1 MKTVTHKILTVS
13 AGLLLAS
20 AVHTF
25 AIEGL
30 QVSVQCSNVVLSWPS
45 ADGETYI
52 VQYRQ
57 TLDPSDSW
65 QTLTNY
71 FPNTSGTNVTAYIH
85 SNVVQN
91 PCNCGGSSFAAMSSS
106 QNTLALAAAEPFVPM
121 AIPTNGAGGAVPLA
135 LYPPGFDLSG
145 FLILDPFTGES
156 VSGSEYS
163 ASPLVLSSPQF
174 DGPQPLDGGSGS
186 GGTSPAPETGFYRAV
201 RNGVHIYGLTNGM
214 TLSGL
219 VSFPLEMAL
228 DSTNE
233 IASVTFYD
241 GDSPL
246 IGSSAHTTA
255 GGGWVLD
262 WNTPMTLNGNHS
274 IYAEVDFV
282 TDDPVT
288 NVPVTVTVSNVISF
302 PNYFSRVFGDWM
314 WLYAETVPNTA
325 YEIDLY
331 DENTNS
337 LGYFADYT
345 DGSGIISF
353 IWDLTDGNGHTFDS
367 TNFYGVFTV
376 DASSLNVQS
385 KAQASGVGA
394 RPSGFQTL
402 SPSPKALNSRVQGGA
417 LRSNDAGSSS
427 SANQTWAKE
436 AKWPYNNNNYVVAY
450 GPFDNGYAA
459 YRQNMAMLGGEGGEY
474 GGVIHTLNPYN
485 LNNNLSPGN
494 SDQSTAFALSDATA
508 KTNLLSY
515 FGDIRYR
522 NCYFWGHGSP
532 SAIGSINPAS
542 TINVYDIQKAVGN
555 FLNTAKP
562 QNFHPYRFVF
572 LDGCSTG
579 KGNFCETFG
588 IPAQTVNNQFFAN
601 VGVESRA
608 FLGFKTVKNFEPTK
622 WTWYAIMIGGFYEDW
637 LANTRLDQCVA
648 NAVNGTH
655 NYGEVM
661 MSSSWVIY
669 GAPDLQRGT
678 ITRP

>member
-1 MKTVTHKILTVS
+1 MKATNKIIGRLV
-13 AGLLLAS
+13 AGCALACCLFLF
-20 AVHTF
+20 TLQTL

-30 QVSVQCSNVVLSWPS
+30 KISVQSTNAVLSWPS
-45 ADGETYI
+45 TNIETYI
-52 VQYRQ
+52 AQYRK
-57 TLDPSDSW
+57 TLDVSSSW
-65 QTLTNY
+65 VTLTNY
-71 FPNTSGTNVTAYIH
+71 FPAATNATTTTF
-85 SNVVQN
+85 SN
-91 PCNCGGSSFAAMSSS
+91 
-106 QNTLALAAAEPFVPM
+106 
-121 AIPTNGAGGAVPLA
+121 
-135 LYPPGFDLSG
+135 
-145 FLILDPFTGES
+145 
-156 VSGSEYS
+156 
-163 ASPLVLSSPQF
+163 
-174 DGPQPLDGGSGS
+174 
-186 GGTSPAPETGFYRAV
+186 SPASTNRTGFYRVV

-214 TLSGL
+214 TLSGS
-219 VSFPLEMAL
+219 VSIPLEMAL

-241 GDSPL
+241 DDSPL

-288 NVPVTVTVSNVISF
+288 NAPVAVTVNNVISF

-314 WLYAETVPNTA
+314 WLYAETIPYAA
-325 YEIDLY
+325 YQIDMY
-331 DENTNS
+331 DENTNYFGS
-337 LGYFADYT
+337 FADYA
-345 DGSGIISF
+345 DGGGYISF
-353 IWDLTDGNGHTFDS
+353 LWDLTDGNGHTFDS

-376 DASSLNVQS
+376 DTSSLSMQS
-385 KAQASGVGA
+385 KVQTSSIGT

-402 SPSPKALNSRVQGGA
+402 SPAKRTLNSKVKANGIHP
-417 LRSNDAGSSS
+417 NAGSSS
-427 SANQTWAKE
+427 ASSSQTWAKE
-436 AKWPYNNNNYVVAY
+436 DKWPYDNFNFVVAY

-459 YRQNMAMLGGEGGEY
+459 GKQLMAMLGGEGGEY

-579 KGNFCETFG
+579 KGNFCESLG
-588 IPAQTVNNQFFAN
+588 IPAQTVNNQFFADI
-601 VGVESRA
+601 GVESRA

-622 WTWYAIMIGGFYEDW
+622 WTWYAIMIGGFYNDW
-637 LANTRLDQCVA
+637 TSGQNTVQQCVN
-648 NAVNGTH
+648 NAVNGVH
-655 NYGEVM
+655 NSGEVT

-669 GAPDLQRGT
+669 GASDLKIGT